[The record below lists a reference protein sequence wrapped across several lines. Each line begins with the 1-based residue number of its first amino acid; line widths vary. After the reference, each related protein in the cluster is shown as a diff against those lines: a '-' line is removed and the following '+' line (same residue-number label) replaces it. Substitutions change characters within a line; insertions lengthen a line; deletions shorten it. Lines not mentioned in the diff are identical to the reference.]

1 MIMND
6 SIKSKISDSVKAY
19 YLTEAGIRHKNKLA
33 STMRNRMRQYN
44 NFLKNNINK
53 TSYNNE
59 QIQK

>member
-1 MIMND
+1 MKAE
-6 SIKSKISDSVKAY
+6 IKDKISATLKRY
-19 YLTEAGIRHKNKLA
+19 YLTEAGINHRNKLA
-33 STMRNRMRQYN
+33 STMRDRMRQYN